1 MSPYRL
7 LAAAG
12 LLTVT
17 LAAAGCADK
26 DPSSPLH
33 SMETGK
39 ARVCLMAPL
48 DNTKIL
54 NDSTLLMTDR
64 TGTAAVAH
72 MTGSCMID
80 PTSPVIMKYHG
91 TNEICGPLDVD
102 ISGTVTGGLPISC
115 LIKTIEPVSKAQ
127 AQALMNG
134 KAAQ

>member
-7 LAAAG
+7 LATAG
-12 LLTVT
+12 FLAVT
-17 LAAAGCADK
+17 LAAGGCADK

-39 ARVCLMAPL
+39 ARTCLMAPL

-64 TGTAAVAH
+64 TGNAALVH
-72 MTGSCMID
+72 MSSSCLID

-102 ISGTVTGGLPISC
+102 ISGTVTGGLPIPC
-115 LIKTIEPVSKAQ
+115 LISKIEPISKVQ
-127 AQALMNG
+127 AQSMMNG

>member
-7 LAAAG
+7 LATAG

-17 LAAAGCADK
+17 LAASGCADK
-26 DPSSPLH
+26 DPSSPLR

-54 NDSTLLMTDR
+54 NDSTLLMTDV
-64 TGTAAVAH
+64 TGHAAIAH

-80 PTSPVIMKYHG
+80 STSPVIMKYHG

-102 ISGTVTGGLPISC
+102 ISGTVTGGLPIPC
-115 LIKTIEPVSKAQ
+115 LIKTIEPVSKEQ
-127 AQALMNG
+127 AQALING
-134 KAAQ
+134 KAGS